1 MKILLVEDEELLSN
15 AIAKGLKRLGF
26 AVDQAYDGEAAL
38 YSYEVNAYDLII
50 LDLNLPII
58 DGIEVLRQIRESDFE
73 MKILILSAR
82 SDTNDRVLGLNEG
95 ANDYLIKPFDFEEL
109 VARIHNLIR
118 RTFSQTPSVLS
129 IGGVTIDVL
138 AKAVTLDKS
147 PLPLTNKEY
156 SILEYLMLN
165 QGRVIPQS
173 ELIEHVWDSEADL
186 FSNALKFQLHSLK
199 KKLGEADIICN
210 VRGQG
215 YTIKGDHVN
224 E

>member
-1 MKILLVEDEELLSN
+1 MKILLAEDEELLSN
-15 AIAKGLKRLGF
+15 AISKGLKKLGF
-26 AVDQAYDGEAAL
+26 AVDQAFDGEMAL
-38 YSYEVNAYDLII
+38 YSYEVNEYDLII

-58 DGIEVLRQIRESDFE
+58 DGMEVLQRIRENDLE

-82 SDTNDRVLGLNEG
+82 SGINDRVLGLNEG

-118 RTFSQTPSVLS
+118 RAFSQTPAVFSVDR
-129 IGGVTIDVL
+129 ITIDVL
-138 AKAVTLDKS
+138 SKTVTLDKAA
-147 PLPLTNKEY
+147 LPLTNKEY
-156 SILEYLMLN
+156 AIMEYLMLN

-173 ELIEHVWDSEADL
+173 ELIEHIWNSEADP

-199 KKLGEADIICN
+199 KKLGQSDIICN

-215 YTIKGDHVN
+215 YMIKGDR
-224 E
+224 

>member
-1 MKILLVEDEELLSN
+1 MKILLAEDEEFLSN
-15 AIAKGLKRLGF
+15 AISKGLKKLGF
-26 AVDQAYDGEAAL
+26 AVDQAFDGEMAL
-38 YSYEVNAYDLII
+38 YSYEVNEYDLII

-58 DGIEVLRQIRESDFE
+58 DGMEVLQRIRESDLE

-82 SDTNDRVLGLNEG
+82 SGINDRVSGLNEG

-118 RTFSQTPSVLS
+118 RTFSQTPAVFS
-129 IGGVTIDVL
+129 IGRITIDVL
-138 AKAVTLDKS
+138 SKTVTLDKAA
-147 PLPLTNKEY
+147 LPLTNKEY
-156 SILEYLMLN
+156 AIMEYLMLN

-173 ELIEHVWDSEADL
+173 ELIEHIWNSEADP

-199 KKLGEADIICN
+199 KKLGQSDIICN

-215 YTIKGDHVN
+215 YMIKGDR
-224 E
+224 

>member
-1 MKILLVEDEELLSN
+1 MKILLAEDEELLSN
-15 AIAKGLKRLGF
+15 AISKGLKKLGF
-26 AVDQAYDGEAAL
+26 AVDQAFDGEMAL
-38 YSYEVNAYDLII
+38 YSYEVNEYDLII

-58 DGIEVLRQIRESDFE
+58 DGMEVLQRIRESDLE

-82 SDTNDRVLGLNEG
+82 SGINDRVLGLNEG

-118 RTFSQTPSVLS
+118 RTFSQTPAVFS
-129 IGGVTIDVL
+129 IGRITIDVL
-138 AKAVTLDKS
+138 SKTVTLDKAA
-147 PLPLTNKEY
+147 LPLTNKEY
-156 SILEYLMLN
+156 AIMEYLMLN

-173 ELIEHVWDSEADL
+173 ELIEHIWNSEADP

-199 KKLGEADIICN
+199 KKLGQSDIICN

-215 YTIKGDHVN
+215 YMIKGDR
-224 E
+224 

>member
-1 MKILLVEDEELLSN
+1 MKILLAEDEELLSN
-15 AIAKGLKRLGF
+15 AISKGLKKLGF
-26 AVDQAYDGEAAL
+26 AVDQAFDGEMAL
-38 YSYEVNAYDLII
+38 YSYEVNEYDLII

-58 DGIEVLRQIRESDFE
+58 DGMEVLQRIRENDLE

-82 SDTNDRVLGLNEG
+82 SGINDRVLGLNEG

-118 RTFSQTPSVLS
+118 RAFSQTPAVFSVDR
-129 IGGVTIDVL
+129 ITIDVL
-138 AKAVTLDKS
+138 SKTVTLDKAA
-147 PLPLTNKEY
+147 LPLTNKEY
-156 SILEYLMLN
+156 AIMEYLMLN

-173 ELIEHVWDSEADL
+173 ELIEHIWNSEADP

-199 KKLGEADIICN
+199 KKLGQADIICN

-215 YTIKGDHVN
+215 YMIKGDR
-224 E
+224 